1 MSKSSMALSLLDDK
15 DGEVTTVAPG
25 ECNKYKY
32 DGRLCAKGKK
42 ISKMIHFFFTFKEL
56 GI

>member
-42 ISKMIHFFFTFKEL
+42 ISKVIHFFFTFKEL